1 MSHSLVPSNHNQG
14 LALVVIMTPKFLP
27 PHWNWRWCFSS
38 SVANWY
44 YQGGFREWHLVF
56 SFFWSWFLPPGF
68 PLSVSPSVLL
78 RQQPPF
84 HHLFHIHHSLFHDIH
99 VLWWSYH
106 EHFPPLLFHCLLLNI
121 QNSFKKTCKIFVI
134 KNEYIKENFLKN
146 ECIPVVFSSPLNT
159 SPSSHVMKLS
169 SPDVWSSSVA

>member
-27 PHWNWRWCFSS
+27 PHWNWRWWFSS
-38 SVANWY
+38 LVANWY

-78 RQQPPF
+78 RPQPPF
-84 HHLFHIHHSLFHDIH
+84 HHLFHIHHSLFHHIH

-106 EHFPPLLFHCLLLNI
+106 FPPLWFHSLLLNTHVYKI
-121 QNSFKKTCKIFVI
+121 VFKH
-134 KNEYIKENFLKN
+134 L
-146 ECIPVVFSSPLNT
+146 
-159 SPSSHVMKLS
+159 
-169 SPDVWSSSVA
+169 